1 MTSSF
6 HWYLG
11 GMQMVLLL
19 KTARDHWRSYVAWTL
34 GALALVGIELSVY
47 PTVRSSAAGL
57 TSFLDNFP
65 DAFKQIFRKEDY
77 TSGAGFLSTE
87 LFSMMLPLIF
97 ISIGASWGA
106 NASAQEEE
114 RRTADILLTLPI
126 SRARILLI
134 KIMAAVMSQ
143 VLLAAIVV
151 SSLLIGIG
159 FVDLS
164 LGTSKIIAGAISL
177 LILGILFNAIATF
190 LGAVWGKRSIALG
203 GAVGSAIAGFLFY
216 SLAPLVDTF
225 KRITPVNPFQW
236 TLGTRPLFDGINV
249 GYTVVSL
256 IVALGLYAAS
266 LVVFKRRDIQA

>member
-1 MTSSF
+1 MTSSS

-11 GMQMVLLL
+11 RMQMVLLL

-65 DAFKQIFRKEDY
+65 DAFKQIFRMEDY

-97 ISIGASWGA
+97 ISVGASWGA
-106 NASAQEEE
+106 NATAQEEE

-126 SRARILLI
+126 SRVRILSI
-134 KIMAAVMSQ
+134 KITTAILSQ
-143 VLLAAIVV
+143 VFMAAIVV
-151 SSLLIGIG
+151 LSLVIGIR

-164 LGTSKIIAGAISL
+164 LGTSKIIAGAL
-177 LILGILFNAIATF
+177 TGAILGIVFNSVATF
-190 LGAVWGKRSIALG
+190 LGAAWGKRSIALG
-203 GAVGSAIAGFLFY
+203 GAVGLAIAAFLFF

-225 KRITPVNPFQW
+225 ERITPINPFQW
-236 TLGTRPLFDGINV
+236 TLGSRPLFDGIDL
-249 GYTVVSL
+249 GYTALS
-256 IVALGLYAAS
+256 IAVAMTFYGAS

>member
-1 MTSSF
+1 
-6 HWYLG
+6 
-11 GMQMVLLL
+11 MVLLI
-19 KTARDHWRSYVAWTL
+19 KTARDHWKSYVIWTL
-34 GALALVGIELSVY
+34 GLLAMVGVQLSVY

-57 TSFLDNFP
+57 SSFLDNYP
-65 DAFKQIFRKEDY
+65 EALKQIFRMEDY

-126 SRARILLI
+126 SRVRILTI
-134 KIMAAVMSQ
+134 KIITAALAQ
-143 VLLAAIVV
+143 VLLATVTV
-151 SSLLIGIG
+151 LSLVIGIR

-164 LGTSKIIAGAISL
+164 LGTSKIIAGAL
-177 LILGILFNAIATF
+177 TGALLGILFNAVATF
-190 LGAVWGKRSIALG
+190 MGAAWGKRSIALG
-203 GAVGSAIAGFLFY
+203 GAVGLAIAGFLFF

-225 KRITPVNPFQW
+225 ERITPINPFQW
-236 TLGTRPLFDGINV
+236 TLGSRPLFDGVDI
-249 GYTVVSL
+249 GYTVISVVMSL
-256 IVALGLYAAS
+256 VLYAAS

>member
-1 MTSSF
+1 MI
-6 HWYLG
+6 
-11 GMQMVLLL
+11 LLL
-19 KTARDHWRSYVAWTL
+19 KTARDHWRSYLIWTL
-34 GALALVGIELSVY
+34 GLLAMVGVQLSVY

-57 TSFLDNFP
+57 STFLDNYP
-65 DAFKQIFRKEDY
+65 EALKQIFRMEDY

-126 SRARILLI
+126 SRVRILTI
-134 KIMAAVMSQ
+134 KIITAVLSQ
-143 VLLAAIVV
+143 VLLAAVTV
-151 SSLLIGIG
+151 LSLVIGIR

-164 LGTSKIIAGAISL
+164 LGTSKIVAGAL
-177 LILGILFNAIATF
+177 TGALLGILFNAVATF
-190 LGAVWGKRSIALG
+190 MGAAWGKRSIALG
-203 GAVGSAIAGFLFY
+203 GAIGLAIAGFLFF

-225 KRITPVNPFQW
+225 DRITPINPFQW
-236 TLGTRPLFDGINV
+236 TLGSRPLFDGVDV
-249 GYTVVSL
+249 GYTVLSVVVSS
-256 IVALGLYAAS
+256 VLYAAS

>member
-1 MTSSF
+1 
-6 HWYLG
+6 
-11 GMQMVLLL
+11 MQMVLLL

-65 DAFKQIFRKEDY
+65 DAFKQIFRMEDY

-97 ISIGASWGA
+97 ISVGASWGA
-106 NASAQEEE
+106 NATAQEEE

-126 SRARILLI
+126 SRVRILSI
-134 KIMAAVMSQ
+134 KITTAILSQ
-143 VLLAAIVV
+143 VFMAAIVV
-151 SSLLIGIG
+151 LSLVIGIR

-164 LGTSKIIAGAISL
+164 LGTSKIIAGAL
-177 LILGILFNAIATF
+177 TGAILGIVFNSVATF
-190 LGAVWGKRSIALG
+190 LGAAWGKRSIALG
-203 GAVGSAIAGFLFY
+203 GAVGLAIAAFLFF

-225 KRITPVNPFQW
+225 ERITPINPFQW
-236 TLGTRPLFDGINV
+236 TLGSRPLFDGIDL
-249 GYTVVSL
+249 GYTALS
-256 IVALGLYAAS
+256 IAVAMTFYGAS

>member
-1 MTSSF
+1 
-6 HWYLG
+6 
-11 GMQMVLLL
+11 MQMVLLL

-65 DAFKQIFRKEDY
+65 DAFKQIFRMEDY